1 MYENYKGLDIGKII
15 AAILIVLLHAT
26 ECSDYLA
33 SEIKFTLTRF
43 AVPFFFITSGYFLAK
58 GLENK
63 EEKVKFEYI
72 KKYILKLVKLYVIWA
87 LIIYLPFTIYS
98 YSNLPQ
104 YKNAENWYFISV
116 LLRKLLIV
124 GPGPFWFILALI
136 GGSIWCYCTRNKTK
150 VMTVTMLFTFLLM
163 ILYTNFRCIT
173 NDFLFLKTFYKSI
186 DLLYS
191 WEFNFLTYGIPFCSL
206 GYLIRKKK
214 ISLTLNAAAI
224 GFILFS
230 GARFVEFIYLFDYKF
245 SISYIPQAICFF
257 YIFLNYTPNLSE
269 RLSRKIRS
277 LSSFIYFSHAILL
290 YNILNPILIWIGVN
304 NPYAHIAILPK
315 TVLITLVCYLLYAH
329 INKYKSPIAK
339 LLVNG

>member
-1 MYENYKGLDIGKII
+1 MYENYKGIDIGKII
-15 AAILIVLLHAT
+15 AALLIVLLHAT

-63 EEKVKFEYI
+63 GEKAKYEYI

-124 GPGPFWFILALI
+124 GPGPYWFILALI

-150 VMTVTMLFTFLLM
+150 VMTVTMLVTFLLM

-173 NDFLFLKTFYKSI
+173 NDFLFLKAFYKSI
-186 DLLYS
+186 DILYS

-214 ISLTLNAAAI
+214 ISLTLNVAAI

-230 GARFVEFIYLFDYKF
+230 GARFVEFIYLFDHKF

-269 RLSRKIRS
+269 RSSRKIRS

-304 NPYAHIAILPK
+304 NPYAPIAILPK
-315 TVLITLVCYLLYAH
+315 TVFITLVCYLLYAH